1 MIAQGNN
8 DEGILGVIPDGPEKS
23 KVCLMIARV
32 FADGSDIT
40 SISAVIGATEW
51 CSDGGADVINLSV
64 AATADTSSEWS
75 VYEEIYNQGVLLVA
89 ASGNEGNGDFAYPAS
104 HDSVIS
110 VASANNQLEKSPFSQ
125 YNDRVELTAP
135 GSEVLTTTGTDS
147 VGPYTGTS
155 FAS

>member
-64 AATADTSSEWS
+64 GNSADFFGSWFERM
-75 VYEEIYNQGVLLVA
+75 YNQGVLLVS
-89 ASGNEGNGDFAYPAS
+89 ASGNRGNGDYSFPAS

-110 VASANNQLEKSPFSQ
+110 VASATNQLERSSFSQ

-135 GSEVLTTTGTDS
+135 GSEVLTTGTDG

-155 FAS
+155 FAW